1 MKLLCQPISSSDQ
14 IPDRFSVI
22 SIEFLSLSR
31 RRSSSRNV
39 PQWRWARRNFCHSQ
53 ARIFLE
59 TYWNLTKLTWSLRSW
74 AVLDTILKYGSAI
87 CCCILNSTRIKMHV
101 GNHKKCIIIWLYHT
115 QTINNNVIQQNH
127 VMLHQIIMFHY
138 FIAAFVA
145 SMYEPG
151 KKNNEQDWLQVVCN
165 LKFRKTSLACR
176 AS

>member
-1 MKLLCQPISSSDQ
+1 MILRCRPISSSDQ
-14 IPDRFSVI
+14 IPDRFRVI
-22 SIEFLSLSR
+22 SMEFLPLSC

-39 PQWRWARRNFCHSQ
+39 PQRRWARRNFCHSQ

-101 GNHKKCIIIWLYHT
+101 GNHKKCIIVWLYHT
-115 QTINNNVIQQNH
+115 KTINNNVIQQNH

-145 SMYEPG
+145 SMYEPPQ
-151 KKNNEQDWLQVVCN
+151 KN
-165 LKFRKTSLACR
+165 
-176 AS
+176 